1 MVTLLTKK
9 NDFLIKKKIQWKK
22 SRQKN
27 IKNHLNYVLDLA
39 IAKRLICVKLR
50 QLLKSLRFAS
60 SFIWWF
66 NFFPQPPAA
75 KVIAKFRQLG
85 NIDYGRFWCSW
96 GRSIRVFFYF
106 LMANGLKRI
115 FWCDTL
121 VLKWFLSSYHDSVLV
136 CCNVGWFN

>member
-9 NDFLIKKKIQWKK
+9 NDFLIKKKYNEKGFDKK
-22 SRQKN
+22 ILKTPYKTFSISQFK
-27 IKNHLNYVLDLA
+27 YF
-39 IAKRLICVKLR
+39 LISVQLR

-85 NIDYGRFWCSW
+85 NIDYGRF
-96 GRSIRVFFYF
+96 
-106 LMANGLKRI
+106 
-115 FWCDTL
+115 
-121 VLKWFLSSYHDSVLV
+121 
-136 CCNVGWFN
+136 

>member
-9 NDFLIKKKIQWKK
+9 KRFFDKKKYNEK
-22 SRQKN
+22 SFDKKN

-85 NIDYGRFWCSW
+85 ENDYGRF
-96 GRSIRVFFYF
+96 
-106 LMANGLKRI
+106 
-115 FWCDTL
+115 
-121 VLKWFLSSYHDSVLV
+121 
-136 CCNVGWFN
+136 

>member
-1 MVTLLTKK
+1 M
-9 NDFLIKKKIQWKK
+9 
-22 SRQKN
+22 
-27 IKNHLNYVLDLA
+27 DLA

-85 NIDYGRFWCSW
+85 KNDYGRFWCRWVKIDS
-96 GRSIRVFFYF
+96 VFLNF
-106 LMANGLKRI
+106 LMANGVKRI
-115 FWCDTL
+115 F
-121 VLKWFLSSYHDSVLV
+121 
-136 CCNVGWFN
+136 